1 MDQGENSSIINA
13 ITAAGNYAG
22 LWVGSLDNRLG
33 RLRDWIDDG
42 RVLLATQG
50 KDPDT
55 DPSILYVR
63 TLWLDNKQLR
73 CYDLLASL
81 ARRLNAGD
89 VVLDIKEVGDSCGEK
104 AHFEQLC
111 KKWAL

>member
-1 MDQGENSSIINA
+1 MDQEKTSSIINA

-22 LWVGSLDNRLG
+22 LWAGSPDNRLS

-104 AHFEQLC
+104 VQFEHLC
-111 KKWAL
+111 EKCAL